1 MIKKILLFLLD
12 IIFSTSDDS
21 EKTERGYWNKSNSY
35 NDKQRYPGEEVHRDE
50 YGNYIDEN
58 GDIDPYK

>member
-1 MIKKILLFLLD
+1 MIKKILLFLVEALLTPPD
-12 IIFSTSDDS
+12 SSDKI
-21 EKTERGYWNKSNSY
+21 EKGYWNKSNSLC
-35 NDKQRYPGEEVHRDE
+35 DKQRYPGQDVHRDE